1 MQRFHTSQIPLFR
14 KTKVVQR
21 KMVTKADGIESKI
34 LEISDLSTPYG
45 EESLVSDAIGELL
58 GGGSTF
64 WLGSLECLSE
74 SILVYFL
81 IRDTWISQLGKE
93 KKRWLIPQTNCWY
106 NWDLAVDICCL
117 DMKV

>member
-45 EESLVSDAIGELL
+45 EESLVSDAIRELL

-93 KKRWLIPQTNCWY
+93 KK
-106 NWDLAVDICCL
+106 
-117 DMKV
+117 